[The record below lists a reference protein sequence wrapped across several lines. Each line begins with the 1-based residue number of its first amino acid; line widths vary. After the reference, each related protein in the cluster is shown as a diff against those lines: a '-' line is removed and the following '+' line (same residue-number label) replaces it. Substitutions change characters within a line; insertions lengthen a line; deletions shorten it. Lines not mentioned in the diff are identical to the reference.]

1 MKRFLFFLSALFMAF
16 SLTAQTP
23 AITSF
28 SPSAAPVAGV
38 VTLTG
43 YYFTGAANVAFNGT
57 PCVTFTVLSDTQIK
71 ATVPNGATTGPIEV
85 DAGTTAPINF
95 TVLTPAPK
103 ITSVSPVAGWVG
115 TLVNI
120 TCTGAGTA
128 TDVSFNGV
136 SATFVIVSATQVRA
150 TVPAGATTGPISVT
164 NPIGTATTG
173 AWKFTV
179 R

>member
-1 MKRFLFFLSALFMAF
+1 MRRFLLFLSVLCFAF
-16 SLTAQTP
+16 GLSAQTP

-28 SPSAAPVAGV
+28 TPSAAAVAAT

-43 YYFTGAANVAFNGT
+43 YYFTGATTVAFNGT
-57 PCVTFTVLSDTQIK
+57 PCVTFTIVSDTQIK
-71 ATVPNGATTGPIEV
+71 AVVPNGSTTGPIEV
-85 DAGTTAPINF
+85 DAGTTAPVNF
-95 TVLTPAPK
+95 IVQTPAPK
-103 ITSVSPVAGWVG
+103 ITSVSPVFGFVG

-120 TCTGAGTA
+120 TCLGAGTA

-136 SATFVIVSATQVRA
+136 SASFVIVSATQVRA
-150 TVPAGATTGPISVT
+150 TVPAGATTGPISIT

>member
-1 MKRFLFFLSALFMAF
+1 MRRFLFFLSALFIAF
-16 SLTAQTP
+16 GLSAQTP
-23 AITSF
+23 NVTSF
-28 SPSAAPVAGV
+28 SPSAAPVAAV
-38 VTLTG
+38 VTITG
-43 YYFTGAANVAFNGT
+43 YYFTGVTSVAFNGT
-57 PCVTFTVLSDTQIK
+57 PCVTFTIVSDTQIK

-85 DAGTTAPINF
+85 ETDTTAPVNF
-95 TVLTPAPK
+95 TVLTPAPR
-103 ITSVSPVAGWVG
+103 ITSVSPVSGFVG

-120 TCTGAGTA
+120 TGTGMGTA
-128 TDVSFNGV
+128 TDVAFNGV

-164 NPIGTATTG
+164 NPLGTATTG